1 MATSF
6 AAPDAASLPALVAAL
21 RAEVLCLQTAL
32 GTLHG
37 SDVVALRRLCASLAQ
52 HVAALAAELDGLR
65 SRAAGIE
72 ASVFDPPF
80 VAAEAARAAAAVA
93 AATAARALLN
103 REPSAPFW
111 LRAAPPLAAAAF
123 ILLRLGVAVGMR
135 ARGLSARNALRRARL
150 VEQART
156 LEERVR
162 IMQSLCRGPFGGGAP
177 APAPGVPEGGGFG
190 AAAVATVGTPVE
202 EGGASAAVAFAAA
215 AAAFASTPGAG
226 S

>member
-80 VAAEAARAAAAVA
+80 VAAEAARAAAAA

-190 AAAVATVGTPVE
+190 AAAVATVGTPVG